1 LLVQDAANRSGGKWI
16 IRLKKVVSGRFWED
30 LVLLY
35 PTLHVGCGDSF
46 QCQDYI
52 ITALPKETILKDVF
66 VVAQLLNRTLQ
77 KLQVGLFPVDV

>member
-1 LLVQDAANRSGGKWI
+1 MKGRDAHLDVVYSRQWLLVQDAANRSGGKWI

-35 PTLHVGCGDSF
+35 PTLRVGCGASF

-52 ITALPKETILKDVF
+52 ITALP
-66 VVAQLLNRTLQ
+66 
-77 KLQVGLFPVDV
+77 